1 MIKDDEKQ
9 TLAEAFAA
17 FNAHSIAL
25 HQSYAG
31 LQERLSEMAVALRE
45 SRAAERRGQVEN
57 ERLNERLGDLLE
69 VMPAAVIEVAASGQ
83 IIARNAM
90 ALELFG
96 QSLAH
101 DNWKE
106 IVSRHSLDITGNT
119 LFHHAGRVFSLSC
132 SPNRSGGYIFVL
144 SDVSEAEANRVR
156 EQRQSRLAML
166 GEMAARVAHQI
177 RTPLATAM
185 LYATNT
191 NSGSGARDRIV
202 ARLRELEAMVDDM
215 LLFARGTPPADEA
228 LNSADLL
235 HSVAVDASVLMPKHV
250 SLKTTL
256 TDGGFGLRGNRR
268 ALTGAIHNLIANAA
282 QHCHAEVGVVELR
295 DSLTES
301 GQVRLSIRDNG
312 QGIDPALQHQI
323 FEPFFTTRPDGT
335 GLGLAVVRSVA
346 QAHDG
351 SVECRS
357 DEQGTEFSI
366 LLPTDLAA
374 VRVHAFSYPE
384 YAHG

>member
-1 MIKDDEKQ
+1 M
-9 TLAEAFAA
+9 
-17 FNAHSIAL
+17 
-25 HQSYAG
+25 
-31 LQERLSEMAVALRE
+31 
-45 SRAAERRGQVEN
+45 
-57 ERLNERLGDLLE
+57 
-69 VMPAAVIEVAASGQ
+69 
-83 IIARNAM
+83 
-90 ALELFG
+90 
-96 QSLAH
+96 
-101 DNWKE
+101 
-106 IVSRHSLDITGNT
+106 
-119 LFHHAGRVFSLSC
+119 FSLSR
-132 SPNRSGGYIFVL
+132 SPNRSGGYIYVL

-191 NSGSGARDRIV
+191 HAGSGARDRIV

-235 HSVAVDASVLMPKHV
+235 HSVAVDAWPLMPKHG

-256 TDGGFGLRGNRR
+256 TDGGFALRGNRR
-268 ALTGAIHNLIANAA
+268 ALIGAIHNLIANAA
-282 QHCHAEVGVVELR
+282 QHCDAEAGVGELS

-301 GQVRLSIRDNG
+301 GQVCLSVRDNG
-312 QGIDPALQHQI
+312 PGIDPALQHQI

-357 DEQGTEFSI
+357 DDHGTEFSI

-374 VRVHAFSYPE
+374 VQAHAFSYPE